1 MERTRKGN
9 TNITRQTLGAR
20 VRSPYVLWLLW
31 IIWLPFVTP
40 VIVGLFFSRTSLA
53 NVIISLIGVVLFFG
67 LYLWASWRR
76 AQQLVALSPEHE
88 AEVWLPIIALAALSV
103 ALILINGKD
112 WFVLFNFICGYIA
125 GRLSTKRVVQVV
137 GGLLLLIV
145 GLGLLLNIGWF
156 NIGQATFTVCA
167 ISIISFSIIRSI
179 TTSWELHAAREEIAR
194 LAVTAERL
202 RIARDLHDLL
212 GHNLSLIALKSELA
226 RRLVEVAP
234 ERAVVEIGDV
244 EQVARKAL
252 QEVREAVAS
261 YRQPT
266 FSSEL
271 QSAREILAAAGI
283 AYHYEGDAGGEDALP
298 TAIEAVLAWTIREGV
313 TNIIRHSRAHQCWI
327 RMQRE
332 QREVHI
338 EIIDDGMGAAQS
350 TADQSMG
357 VDMAMSTGGRGNGL
371 RGLNERVD
379 ALGGKLDAAACTGG
393 GFRLAVALPLIHRDG
408 KSVLSTVSPISPMP
422 ILLQPPVHDE
432 EGSERE

>member
-1 MERTRKGN
+1 MEHTQRGKSHTGRK
-9 TNITRQTLGAR
+9 TLGAR

-40 VIVGLFFSRTSLA
+40 VIIGLFFSHTALA
-53 NVIISLIGVVLFFG
+53 AIIISLLGVVLFFG
-67 LYLWASWRR
+67 IYLWASWRR
-76 AQQLVALSPEHE
+76 AQQLIALSADSE
-88 AEVWLPIIALAALSV
+88 AGVWLPIIALTALSV

-112 WFVLFNFICGYIA
+112 WFVLFDFICGYIA
-125 GRLSTKRVVQVV
+125 GRLSTRRVLQVV

-145 GLGLLLNIGWF
+145 GLGLFLHLGLLEIA
-156 NIGQATFTVCA
+156 QAAFVVCT
-167 ISIISFSIIRSI
+167 ISTISFSIIRSI

-226 RRLVEVAP
+226 RRLVQVAP
-234 ERAVVEIGDV
+234 ARAIVEIGDV

-266 FSSEL
+266 LANEL
-271 QSAREILAAAGI
+271 QSASEILTAAGI
-283 AYHYEGDAGGEDALP
+283 TYRYESDERGEDVLP
-298 TAIEAVLAWTIREGV
+298 AAIEAVLAWTIREGV

-327 RMQRE
+327 RLQRG

-338 EIIDDGMGAAQS
+338 EIVDDGVGAAQAIS
-350 TADQSMG
+350 EAAGTSSMAG
-357 VDMAMSTGGRGNGL
+357 SSSRGNGL
-371 RGLNERVD
+371 SGLTERVD
-379 ALGGKLDAAACTGG
+379 MLGGKLDAAAGASG
-393 GFRLAVALPLIHRDG
+393 GFRLAVSLPLTQRNSKAD
-408 KSVLSTVSPISPMP
+408 LPTAAPISMP
-422 ILLQPPVHDE
+422 LLSPDHDE
-432 EGSERE
+432 EGSERK